1 MLWQTLL
8 LLLLSLFLSPSF
20 VFPSVIFLVDCV
32 QMSQQQQQQ
41 QQENI
46 YDLFYLFIT
55 GFSLCV
61 CSLSPS
67 HHSLFSLFYEEK
79 SGVSVRVCVYAQFL
93 FPLCAKMKHL
103 YYLRMIISAKWHPF
117 KSVQQKIQGKCER
130 EREKMPP
137 SFGYIRIQNQ
147 ACHLANVVNNKFG
160 FKGMLLQ
167 IFTHNSWTFDLLHSC
182 YY

>member
-79 SGVSVRVCVYAQFL
+79 SGVSVRVCVRSVFVPTVCKNETSIL
-93 FPLCAKMKHL
+93 SSDDNLCEMASFQI
-103 YYLRMIISAKWHPF
+103 RSTEDT
-117 KSVQQKIQGKCER
+117 GKVR
-130 EREKMPP
+130 ERKRKNAPK
-137 SFGYIRIQNQ
+137 FWLYQNSKPGLPLSK
-147 ACHLANVVNNKFG
+147 CSK
-160 FKGMLLQ
+160 
-167 IFTHNSWTFDLLHSC
+167 
-182 YY
+182 

>member
-32 QMSQQQQQQ
+32 QMSQHQQ

-61 CSLSPS
+61 CVQFVAVASFVVLSILWRKEWCMRPRVYTLSFCS
-67 HHSLFSLFYEEK
+67 H
-79 SGVSVRVCVYAQFL
+79 CVQKWNIY
-93 FPLCAKMKHL
+93 
-103 YYLRMIISAKWHPF
+103 II
-117 KSVQQKIQGKCER
+117 
-130 EREKMPP
+130 
-137 SFGYIRIQNQ
+137 FG
-147 ACHLANVVNNKFG
+147 
-160 FKGMLLQ
+160 
-167 IFTHNSWTFDLLHSC
+167 W
-182 YY
+182 